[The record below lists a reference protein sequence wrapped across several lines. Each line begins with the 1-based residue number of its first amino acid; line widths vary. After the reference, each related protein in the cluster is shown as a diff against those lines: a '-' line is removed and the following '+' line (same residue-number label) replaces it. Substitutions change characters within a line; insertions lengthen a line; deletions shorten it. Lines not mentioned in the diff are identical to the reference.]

1 MVPVQNNTALMFI
14 SQIPAGDPDALL
26 FMRTDDEW
34 WKAWFSLW
42 THLQTLAFI
51 CEDIWWH
58 RSSKMTTTEA
68 SQIVEKVVRKWLANS
83 SLRRFELWSG
93 ADCIQL
99 SLRLQVTYARFHDI
113 HRDDTEP
120 TRHRYSFGCDENTEA
135 WTLSPSTALM
145 SSAISEFRECVCTDR
160 CWVCISMEGD
170 KDVET
175 LISYLVDVREQEWHN
190 RTTKLTAWSVQDC
203 DPSYKLCT

>member
-1 MVPVQNNTALMFI
+1 MFI

-113 HRDDTEP
+113 HHDDTEP
-120 TRHRYSFGCDENTEA
+120 TCH
-135 WTLSPSTALM
+135 
-145 SSAISEFRECVCTDR
+145 
-160 CWVCISMEGD
+160 
-170 KDVET
+170 
-175 LISYLVDVREQEWHN
+175 
-190 RTTKLTAWSVQDC
+190 
-203 DPSYKLCT
+203 